1 MNNTKQILV
10 SKCSDGVYCAV
21 TADDATIG
29 VLDVMVMRGGYIVIR
44 NCNVFTIDPTTW
56 KQTVTALVL
65 AMYDDNR
72 ALLEDGCHVRI
83 QHSNSPMSDELT
95 AEWFCGLGIGLLDY
109 DHPYVANPTADKA
122 LSDLLCN

>member
-1 MNNTKQILV
+1 MNNANQILV

-44 NCNVFTIDPTTW
+44 NCNVFTMDPTAW
-56 KQTVTALVL
+56 QQTVTALVL

-72 ALLEDGCHVRI
+72 ALLEEGYHVRI
-83 QHSNSPMSDELT
+83 QHSNAPMSDELT
-95 AEWFCGLGIGLLDY
+95 AEWFCELGIGLLDCAN
-109 DHPYVANPTADKA
+109 PYIANPTADKA
-122 LSDLLCN
+122 LLDLLYT

>member
-1 MNNTKQILV
+1 MNNTNQILV

-29 VLDVMVMRGGYIVIR
+29 VLDVTVMRGGYIVIR
-44 NCNVFTIDPTTW
+44 NCNVFTVDPTTW
-56 KQTVTALVL
+56 QKTVTALVL

-72 ALLEDGCHVRI
+72 VLLDDGYHVRI

-95 AEWFCGLGIGLLDY
+95 TEWFCELGIGLLDFAN
-109 DHPYVANPTADKA
+109 PYVANPTADKA